1 MASKIPVLGGT
12 SLVTSKIFGQL
23 AASAGLAALLAGC
36 AAHAEVQ
43 SAPAAAPAASAPAAA
58 AANSPEALLARMSIE
73 RKVAQIIQPDIG
85 SITPEDVRKYR
96 FGTILNGGNSGP
108 YGNDK
113 APATDWLKLAD
124 AYWEASTAS
133 LADGEPVIPAIWA
146 TDAVHGHANVPG
158 ATVFPHNIALG
169 ATGDADLI
177 RRIGAATAV
186 EIEVTGLDWT
196 FAPTIAVA
204 RDDRWGRTYES
215 YSENPELVTRLGAA
229 MIEGLQ
235 GRAGEP
241 GFLGKG
247 KVAATAK
254 HYFGD
259 GGTAQGV
266 DQGDV
271 NGDLKAL
278 MAIHAA
284 PYPAAI
290 NAGVASVMA
299 SFNSINGSK
308 MHGNKPLLT
317 DELRGN
323 LGFGGVVV
331 GDWNGHGQ
339 VKGCTNSDCPQA
351 LMAGL
356 DIYMVPED
364 WKALHASLVA
374 QVKDGTIPMARLDE
388 AVLRVLKL
396 KQALGIFDGEVK
408 PSQRAYGGKWALM
421 GSAEHRAIAREA
433 VAKSQVLLK
442 NAGALPLKPGAVI
455 EVAGSAADNV
465 PQQAGGWSVTW
476 QGGGDLTAA
485 DFPGATSIWGGIAA
499 AAKAAGST
507 AVLAPKGDAAS
518 KPDVAIVVFGEPPY
532 AEFVGDR
539 KDLAFRDEEGLS
551 LLKAYRARG
560 IKTVAVF
567 LSGRPLW
574 VNRELNAAD
583 AFVASWLPG
592 SEGAGVADVLFG
604 GVQPS
609 GKLSFSWPRTCEGAP
624 LNSTD
629 GALFPTGFGLGY
641 GAAAPLEKLDETCGA
656 LTHDTGA
663 TWFANG
669 KLGARVQAVADNA
682 LLPDLR
688 GNGNGIVVTG
698 VDRRAQEDARR
709 IAFGPGA
716 KISLTGPASDAA
728 WRISYSVSSRPAGP
742 VTVTAGGQP
751 VDITQGLSVA
761 EGKGW
766 REMVL
771 SKACLGEAGGKL
783 TFSSTAPFAF
793 QISEITR
800 SEADAAAECSF

>member
-1 MASKIPVLGGT
+1 
-12 SLVTSKIFGQL
+12 
-23 AASAGLAALLAGC
+23 
-36 AAHAEVQ
+36 
-43 SAPAAAPAASAPAAA
+43 
-58 AANSPEALLARMSIE
+58 MSVE

-85 SITPEDVRKYR
+85 SITPADVREYR

-108 YGNDK
+108 FGNDK
-113 APATDWLKLAD
+113 GPATDWLKLAD
-124 AYWEASTAS
+124 EYWEASTTP

-146 TDAVHGHANVPG
+146 ADAVHGHANVPG

-177 RRIGAATAV
+177 RRIGVATAV

-196 FAPTIAVA
+196 FAPTVAVA

-215 YSENPELVTRLGAA
+215 YSENPALVTKLGAA

-235 GRAGEP
+235 GRPGEP
-241 GFLGKG
+241 GYLGPG

-271 NGDLKAL
+271 NGDIKEL
-278 MAIHAA
+278 MSIHAA

-290 NAGVASVMA
+290 DAGVASVMA
-299 SFNSINGSK
+299 SFNSINGVK

-323 LGFGGVVV
+323 LGFKGVVV
-331 GDWNGHGQ
+331 GDWNAHGQ
-339 VKGCTNSDCPQA
+339 IPGCSNGDCPQA

-364 WKALHASLVA
+364 WKALYASLVR

-388 AVLRVLKL
+388 AVLRVLRM
-396 KQALGIFDGEVK
+396 KQALGILDGEVK
-408 PSQRAYGGKWALM
+408 PSARANGGKWNLL
-421 GSAEHRAIAREA
+421 GSPEHRALAREA
-433 VAKSQVLLK
+433 VAKSQVILK
-442 NAGALPLKPGAVI
+442 NAGILPLKAGARI
-455 EVAGSAADNV
+455 EVAGRAADNI

-485 DFPGATSIWGGIAA
+485 DFPGATSIWSGIAA
-499 AAKAAGST
+499 AAKAAGSE
-507 AVLAPKGDAAS
+507 AVLAHEGNATS
-518 KPDVAIVVFGEPPY
+518 KPDVAIVVFGEQPY

-539 KDLAFRDEEGLS
+539 KDLAFRDEEGLN
-551 LLKAYRARG
+551 LLKSYRARG
-560 IKTVAVF
+560 VPTVAVF

-604 GVQPS
+604 AAQPT
-609 GKLSFSWPRTCEGAP
+609 GRLSFSWPKTCEGAP
-624 LNSTD
+624 LNGPD
-629 GALFPTGFGLGY
+629 GALFPLGY
-641 GAAAPLEKLDETCGA
+641 GLGFAAPRIALPPLDETCAA

-663 TWFANG
+663 VWFASG

-698 VDRRAQEDARR
+698 VDRKAQEDARR

-716 KISLTGPASDAA
+716 KITLSGPESGAA
-728 WRISYSVSSRPAGP
+728 WRIAYQVNARPAGP
-742 VTVTAGGQP
+742 VTVTAGGEA
-751 VDITQGLSVA
+751 VDITLGLSVA

-771 SKACLGEAGGKL
+771 TPACLGSAGGKL
-783 TFSSTAPFAF
+783 IFASTAPFAF

-800 SEADAAAECSF
+800 DEAAASAECSF

>member
-1 MASKIPVLGGT
+1 MARNAMGRLVCGAALG
-12 SLVTSKIFGQL
+12 V
-23 AASAGLAALLAGC
+23 LLAGC
-36 AAHAEVQ
+36 NAAPDVR
-43 SAPAAAPAASAPAAA
+43 SAAAPETR
-58 AANSPEALLARMSIE
+58 AANTPEALLARMSLE
-73 RKVAQIIQPDIG
+73 HKVAQIIMPDIG
-85 SITPEDVRKYR
+85 SITPADVRQYR

-113 APATDWLKLAD
+113 GPAADWLKLAD
-124 AYWEASTAS
+124 EYWEASTAP
-133 LADGEPVIPAIWA
+133 LPDGEPAIPAVWA

-169 ATGDADLI
+169 ATGDDDLI

-204 RDDRWGRTYES
+204 QDDRWGRTYES
-215 YSENPELVTRLGAA
+215 YSENPVLVSKLGAA

-235 GRAGEP
+235 GRPGEP
-241 GFLGKG
+241 GFLGAG

-254 HYFGD
+254 HFFGD

-271 NGDLKAL
+271 NGDLAEL

-290 NAGVASVMA
+290 KAGAASVMA
-299 SFNSINGSK
+299 SFNSINGEK
-308 MHGNKPLLT
+308 MHGNKALLT
-317 DELRGN
+317 GELRGK
-323 LGFGGVVV
+323 LGFDGLVV

-339 VKGCTNSDCPQA
+339 VKGCTNSDCPQS

-356 DIYMVPED
+356 DVYMVPED
-364 WKALHASLVA
+364 WKALHANLVREV
-374 QVKDGTIPMARLDE
+374 QDGTIPMSRLDE
-388 AVLRVLKL
+388 AVLRVLRL
-396 KQALGIFDGEVK
+396 KQKLGIFDGEVK
-408 PSQRAYGGKWALM
+408 PSARANGGKWDLL
-421 GSAEHRAIAREA
+421 GSPEHRAIAREA

-442 NAGALPLKPGAVI
+442 NSGMLPLRPGARI
-455 EVAGSAADNV
+455 EVAGSAADNI

-476 QGGGDLTAA
+476 QGGGDLTAK
-485 DFPGATSIWGGIAA
+485 DFPGATSIYAGIAE
-499 AAKAAGST
+499 AAKATGGE
-507 AVLAPKGDAAS
+507 AVLAPQGSATS
-518 KPDVAIVVFGEPPY
+518 TPDVAIVVFGEQPY
-532 AEFVGDR
+532 AEFAGDR
-539 KDLAFRDEEGLS
+539 KDLAFRDEEGLN

-560 IKTVAVF
+560 IRTVAVF

-583 AFVASWLPG
+583 AFVAAWLPG

-604 GVQPS
+604 KRAPS
-609 GKLSFSWPRTCEGAP
+609 GKLSFSWPKTCEGAP
-624 LNSTD
+624 LNSAKD
-629 GALFPTGFGLGY
+629 ALFPTGYGLGF
-641 GAAAPLEKLDETCGA
+641 AAPRMAYIPLDETCAA
-656 LTHDTGA
+656 LTHDAGA
-663 TWFANG
+663 VWFASG
-669 KLGARVQAVADNA
+669 KLGAQVQAVADNA

-688 GNGNGIVVTG
+688 GAGNGVVVTG

-709 IAFGPGA
+709 IAFGPGT
-716 KISLTGPASDAA
+716 KLTLSGPASGAA
-728 WRISYSVSSRPAGP
+728 WRITYQVAARPAGP
-742 VTVTAGGQP
+742 VTVTAGGKP
-751 VDITQGLSVA
+751 LDITQGLSVA

-771 SKACLGEAGGKL
+771 TPACLGEAGGKL
-783 TFSSTAPFAF
+783 TFASTAPFAF

-800 SEADAAAECSF
+800 DDGAATAECSF

>member
-1 MASKIPVLGGT
+1 MALKAVGRLVCGAALGA
-12 SLVTSKIFGQL
+12 LVASCGAPGEIRS
-23 AASAGLAALLAGC
+23 ASAAAEA
-36 AAHAEVQ
+36 V
-43 SAPAAAPAASAPAAA
+43 SAP
-58 AANSPEALLARMSIE
+58 NSPEVLLARMSLE

-85 SITPEDVRKYR
+85 SVTPADMREYR

-113 APATDWLKLAD
+113 APAADWLKLAD
-124 AYWEASTAS
+124 EFWEASSAP
-133 LADGEPVIPAIWA
+133 LPNGEPVVPAIWA

-158 ATVFPHNIALG
+158 ATIFPHNIALG

-177 RRIGAATAV
+177 RRIGAATAT

-196 FAPTIAVA
+196 FAPTVAVA

-215 YSENPELVTRLGAA
+215 YSEDPALVTRLGAA

-235 GRAGEP
+235 GRP
-241 GFLGKG
+241 GGPGYLGVG

-259 GGTAQGV
+259 GGTSQGV

-271 NGDLKAL
+271 NGDLADL

-290 NAGVASVMA
+290 DAGVASVMA
-299 SFNSINGSK
+299 SFNSINGTK

-317 DELRGN
+317 DQLRGT
-323 LGFGGVVV
+323 LGFSGVVV

-339 VKGCTNSDCPQA
+339 IEGCTNADCPQA
-351 LMAGL
+351 LLAGL

-388 AVLRVLKL
+388 AVLRVLRMKA
-396 KQALGIFDGEVK
+396 QLGILDGEVR
-408 PSQRAYGGKWALM
+408 PSARANGGKWELL
-421 GSAEHRAIAREA
+421 GSPEHRALAREA
-433 VAKSQVLLK
+433 VAKSQVILK
-442 NAGALPLKPGAVI
+442 NAGVLPLKPGARI

-485 DFPGATSIWGGIAA
+485 NFPGATSIFAGIA
-499 AAKAAGST
+499 
-507 AVLAPKGDAAS
+507 DAARAS
-518 KPDVAIVVFGEPPY
+518 GGEARLAGRGEPAANPDIAIVVFGEPPY

-539 KDLAFRDEEGLS
+539 KDLAFRDEEGLN
-551 LLKAYRARG
+551 LLKAYKARG
-560 IKTVAVF
+560 VPTVAVF

-592 SEGAGVADVLFG
+592 SEGAGVSDILFG
-604 GVQPS
+604 RAQPT
-609 GKLSFSWPRTCEGAP
+609 GRLSFSWPASCDGAP
-624 LNSTD
+624 LNGPE
-629 GALFPTGFGLGY
+629 GALFPVAYGLGF
-641 GAAAPLEKLDETCGA
+641 AAPRIAQIPFDETCNALARDAGA
-656 LTHDTGA
+656 A
-663 TWFANG
+663 WFASG
-669 KLGARVQAVADNA
+669 KLGARVQALADNA

-688 GNGNGIVVTG
+688 GGGNGIVATG
-698 VDRRAQEDARR
+698 IDRKAQEDARR
-709 IAFGPGA
+709 IVFGQGA
-716 KISLTGPASDAA
+716 KLTLSGPSSGAA
-728 WRISYSVSSRPAGP
+728 YRITYLVANRPAGP
-742 VTVTAGGQP
+742 VMVTAGGMAL
-751 VDITQGLSVA
+751 DITQGLSVA

-771 SKACLGEAGGKL
+771 SAKCLGETGGTL
-783 TFSSTAPFAF
+783 TFASEAPFAL
-793 QISEITR
+793 QIGEITR
-800 SEADAAAECSF
+800 DDAAAGAECSF

>member
-1 MASKIPVLGGT
+1 MARSGLDRLVGGAA
-12 SLVTSKIFGQL
+12 LV
-23 AASAGLAALLAGC
+23 ALLAGC
-36 AAHAEVQ
+36 NAAPEVR
-43 SAPAAAPAASAPAAA
+43 SASAALSDAPEAPAVAP
-58 AANSPEALLARMSIE
+58 NSPEALLAAMSLE

-85 SITPEDVRKYR
+85 SITPADVRQYR

-113 APATDWLKLAD
+113 APAADWLKLAD
-124 AYWEASTAS
+124 EYWEASTAP
-133 LADGEPVIPAIWA
+133 LPGGEPVIPAIWA

-169 ATGDADLI
+169 AAGDPDLI

-215 YSENPELVTRLGAA
+215 YSEDPALVTRLGAA
-229 MIEGLQ
+229 MVEGLQ

-241 GFLGKG
+241 GFLGQG

-271 NGDLKAL
+271 NGDIQDL

-290 NAGVASVMA
+290 GAGVASVMA
-299 SFNSINGSK
+299 SFNSINGTK

-323 LGFGGVVV
+323 LGFKGVVV

-339 VKGCTNSDCPQA
+339 IKGCTNGNCPQA
-351 LMAGL
+351 LLAGL
-356 DIYMVPED
+356 DVYMVPED
-364 WKALHASLVA
+364 WKALHASLVG

-388 AVLRVLKL
+388 AVLRVLRM
-396 KQALGIFDGEVK
+396 KQALGILDGEVK
-408 PSQRAYGGKWALM
+408 PSARANGGKWDLL
-421 GSAEHRAIAREA
+421 GSSEHRALAREA
-433 VAKSQVLLK
+433 VAKSQVILK
-442 NAGALPLKPGAVI
+442 NAGVLPLKPGARI
-455 EVAGSAADNV
+455 EVAGSAADNI
-465 PQQAGGWSVTW
+465 PQQAGGWSITW

-485 DFPGATSIWGGIAA
+485 DFPGATSIWSGIAA
-499 AAKAAGST
+499 AAKAAGGE
-507 AVLAPKGDAAS
+507 AVLAPKGSNTS
-518 KPDVAIVVFGEPPY
+518 KPDIAIVVFGEPPY

-539 KDLAFRDEEGLS
+539 KDLAFRDEEGLA
-551 LLKAYRARG
+551 LLKAYAARG
-560 IKTVAVF
+560 VPTVAVF

-583 AFVASWLPG
+583 AFVAAWLPG

-604 GVQPS
+604 KVQPT
-609 GKLSFSWPRTCEGAP
+609 GRLSFTWPKTCEGAP
-624 LNSTD
+624 LNGSE
-629 GALFPTGFGLGY
+629 GALFPRGYGLGF
-641 GAAAPLEKLDETCGA
+641 AAPRMAFVPLDESCTA
-656 LTHDTGA
+656 LTHDAGA
-663 TWFANG
+663 VWFASG
-669 KLGARVQAVADNA
+669 KLGAQVQAVADNA

-688 GNGNGIVVTG
+688 GSGNGIVATG

-716 KISLTGPASDAA
+716 RFSLTGPASGAA
-728 WRISYSVSSRPAGP
+728 FRITYQVTARPAGP
-742 VTVTAGGQP
+742 VTVTAGGKAL
-751 VDITQGLSVA
+751 DITQGLTVA

-771 SKACLGEAGGKL
+771 SAKCLGEAGGKL
-783 TFSSTAPFAF
+783 TFASEAPFAL
-793 QISEITR
+793 QIGEVTR
-800 SEADAAAECSF
+800 DEVAAGTECSF